1 MGRASE
7 VERIKQHKETKVEY
21 MTLMMEL
28 NRQRRE
34 GREEGSIE
42 TMLKNIRALME
53 KKGWSLSEA
62 LDVLDV
68 SPEDRL
74 IVSAKL

>member
-1 MGRASE
+1 
-7 VERIKQHKETKVEY
+7 